1 MMISRR
7 GFIGVGIGAGRI
19 LTPVTTKVARAKSR
33 YAEIEARIAAKDFL
47 GLSKE
52 DLPTPCILVDQA
64 IFEQNL
70 RTMAVHSR
78 ATGLKIRPHV
88 KIHKCVEIAKRQ
100 IVRARHRFEHEQD
113 ALLHAHAGL
122 NALDFVAT
130 HSRGSPGSTKQPR
143 ASGDAVTAATS

>member
-1 MMISRR
+1 MISRR

-33 YAEIEARIAAKDFL
+33 YAEVEARIAAKDFL

-52 DLPTPCILVDQA
+52 DLPTPCLLVDQA

-70 RTMAVHSR
+70 RTMAAHSR

-100 IVRARHRFEHEQD
+100 IAQGAIGLTTATIAEAE
-113 ALLHAHAGL
+113 LMSGAGFRTVL
-122 NALDFVAT
+122 WT
-130 HSRGSPGSTKQPR
+130 RQPR
-143 ASGDAVTAATS
+143 RVCDA